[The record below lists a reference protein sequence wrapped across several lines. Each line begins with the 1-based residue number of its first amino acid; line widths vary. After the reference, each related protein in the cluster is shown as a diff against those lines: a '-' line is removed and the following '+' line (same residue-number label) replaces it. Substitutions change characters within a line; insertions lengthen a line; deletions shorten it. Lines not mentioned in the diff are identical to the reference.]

1 MACVQKKDTFP
12 FIIIFFNSKDSL
24 PDIILF
30 HLNIP
35 LESLPAVHLCLEM
48 PLSPHTVSK
57 SVMEKDL
64 SSMSFLT
71 KVRETLDKTNCY
83 YPQGQ
88 PASEASYLRL

>member
-1 MACVQKKDTFP
+1 MFRKRTHSPPSF
-12 FIIIFFNSKDSL
+12 FFFNSKESL
-24 PDIILF
+24 PDSILF

-35 LESLPAVHLCLEM
+35 LESLSAMHLCLEM

-71 KVRETLDKTNCY
+71 KVGKTADKANCY

>member
-12 FIIIFFNSKDSL
+12 SIIFFYSKESL
-24 PDIILF
+24 PDSILF

-35 LESLPAVHLCLEM
+35 LESLSAMHLCLEM

-71 KVRETLDKTNCY
+71 KVGKTADKANCY